1 MVIFIEKLLNK
12 MSKFKT
18 PSKASP
24 RAGARRG
31 CLCSNGTYSTK
42 CCDGSLEAQGIG
54 KTEGIGDTVTRTEVS
69 GVRTIVRQN
78 G

>member
-1 MVIFIEKLLNK
+1 

-24 RAGARRG
+24 RQGSRRG
-31 CLCSNGTYSTK
+31 CLCADGKYSTK

-54 KTEGIGDTVTRTEVS
+54 KTEGIGDTITANEVS

>member
-1 MVIFIEKLLNK
+1 M
-12 MSKFKT
+12 KFKT

-24 RAGARRG
+24 RQGSRRG
-31 CLCSNGTYSTK
+31 CLCADGKYSTK
-42 CCDGSLEAQGIG
+42 CCDGSLQAQGVG
-54 KTEGIGDTVTRTEVS
+54 KTEGTTQVVTATEVA

>member
-1 MVIFIEKLLNK
+1 MKE
-12 MSKFKT
+12 KFKT

-31 CLCSNGTYSTK
+31 CLCADGKYSTK

-54 KTEGIGDTVTRTEVS
+54 KTEGTGDSVTTTIVY
-69 GVRTIVRQN
+69 GVRTTVRQN
-78 G
+78 

>member
-1 MVIFIEKLLNK
+1 

-24 RAGARRG
+24 RQGSRRG
-31 CLCSNGTYSTK
+31 CLCADGKYSTK
-42 CCDGSLEAQGIG
+42 CCDGSLQAQGVG
-54 KTEGIGDTVTRTEVS
+54 KTEGTTQVVTATEVA

>member
-1 MVIFIEKLLNK
+1 MGL
-12 MSKFKT
+12 FKT

-24 RAGARRG
+24 RPGSRRG
-31 CLCSNGTYSTK
+31 CLCADGKYSTK
-42 CCDGSLEAQGIG
+42 CCDGSLQAQGVG
-54 KTEGIGDTVTRTEVS
+54 KTEGTTQVVTATEVA